1 MSRIGSKTLR
11 RLASA
16 AGDSVDQG
24 SASSDLPED
33 FEFQREVLKLSPM
46 HRSLV
51 AALVRH
57 ISELERVAGPDVAD
71 ATLDRLV
78 QVLRGQPAGLSS

>member
-1 MSRIGSKTLR
+1 MSRAGSKTLR
-11 RLASA
+11 RPGSASSS
-16 AGDSVDQG
+16 GVEQG

-46 HRSLV
+46 HRRLV
-51 AALVRH
+51 EALVRH

-78 QVLRGQPAGLSS
+78 QELRGQPACLSS